1 MSTPTRSQSMNED
14 FPLIVTENPDGSW
27 TFEWD
32 ENHPVTS
39 IFNTWT
45 EEDFLDTIRLG
56 CEDTLGKE
64 ECDRI
69 KEESNLKE

>member
-1 MSTPTRSQSMNED
+1 MNED
-14 FPLIVTENPDGSW
+14 FPLVVTENPDGSW
-27 TFEWD
+27 TLEWD

-45 EEDFLDTIRLG
+45 EQDFLDAIRLG